1 MKKWV
6 VLSVNAIL
14 ELVICFCF
22 KFTYDI
28 YWGDYLAGDFGGG
41 LIFAFWGWGFA
52 LVGILLTLLSIF
64 LTIWSI
70 TKFKNT
76 SGNNE
81 MLQFARNRLND
92 AQFMKLSQEY
102 RKSVFVSLSV
112 PILVVVL
119 VPLFMLVPFRYLP
132 GLIVGFS
139 VWLILSR
146 FMAGSLWRE
155 YVKLY
160 KSDCL
165 SLEHEISRLFE

>member
-52 LVGILLTLLSIF
+52 LAGILLTLLSIF

-81 MLQFARNRLND
+81 ML
-92 AQFMKLSQEY
+92 
-102 RKSVFVSLSV
+102 
-112 PILVVVL
+112 
-119 VPLFMLVPFRYLP
+119 
-132 GLIVGFS
+132 
-139 VWLILSR
+139 
-146 FMAGSLWRE
+146 
-155 YVKLY
+155 
-160 KSDCL
+160 
-165 SLEHEISRLFE
+165 